1 MRKAEARD
9 EQIKVER
16 EGARSLADLIEAA
29 GYIIYYGA
37 SNVFEVERLTKDFVE
52 LVDYLVERLEH
63 ADSERFK

>member
-16 EGARSLADLIEAA
+16 EDARSLAELIEAA
-29 GYIIYYGA
+29 GFMIYYGCQA
-37 SNVFEVERLTKDFVE
+37 YDIEELTKDFVE
-52 LVDYLVERLEH
+52 LVDYLVERLDH

>member
-16 EGARSLADLIEAA
+16 EGARNLSELMEAA
-29 GYIIYYGA
+29 GYIIYCGA
-37 SNVFEVERLTKDFVE
+37 EAFEVERLTEDFVE

>member
-1 MRKAEARD
+1 MRKPEAKD
-9 EQIKVER
+9 ELVKVER
-16 EGARSLADLIEAA
+16 EDARSLAELIEAA

-63 ADSERFK
+63 ADSERFR